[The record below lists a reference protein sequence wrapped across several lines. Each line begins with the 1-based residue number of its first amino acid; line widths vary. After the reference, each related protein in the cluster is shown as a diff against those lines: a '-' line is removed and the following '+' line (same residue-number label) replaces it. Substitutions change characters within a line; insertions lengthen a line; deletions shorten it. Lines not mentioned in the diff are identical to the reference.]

1 MMSKP
6 SKSLLLYVSSGT
18 FLFGEEHGN
27 VELLIFE
34 SNTSLPLR
42 KLKSKVTLHQTII
55 LRGLLKAEIFIQE
68 TSKGITHRSRDV
80 LDDK

>member
-1 MMSKP
+1 MNDEQTVKIFAFICF
-6 SKSLLLYVSSGT
+6 LGSSGT

-55 LRGLLKAEIFIQE
+55 LRGLLKAEIFNQE
-68 TSKGITHRSRDV
+68 TSKLYIIIDF
-80 LDDK
+80 